1 MSTGTKVQGKVLN
14 VTVFLMDIELTVII
28 ASYGVTSID
37 MKLQQLLIWEYLI
50 ALATFPPPPRTPFP
64 FSSPPILSPPTP
76 TTPPT
81 PELPRAL
88 PIPRTPP
95 IPEIP

>member
-37 MKLQQLLIWEYLI
+37 MKLQQLIIWEYLE
-50 ALATFPPPPRTPFP
+50 ALATF
-64 FSSPPILSPPTP
+64 FSVDFQYMLS
-76 TTPPT
+76 
-81 PELPRAL
+81 LFLFIFNCFRIWDVDKCDL
-88 PIPRTPP
+88 
-95 IPEIP
+95 